1 VKFIRKRAKWHKM
14 FIITVDGHEDQG
26 AYSAKSEDGSQILYM
41 FEEEDD
47 ANRFAMML
55 EDKDF
60 PKMKAMEIDPDLLI
74 QACEGHGYEY
84 AIFTTNDIVI
94 PPDNIEDDDFI

>member
-1 VKFIRKRAKWHKM
+1 
-14 FIITVDGHEDQG
+14 
-26 AYSAKSEDGSQILYM
+26 
-41 FEEEDD
+41 
-47 ANRFAMML
+47 ML

-60 PKMKAMEIDPDLLI
+60 PKMKAMEIDADLLI